1 MFSPIQIGSLLL
13 PSTQIGS
20 TFVLHLLQV
29 FQETSKKLYAKYRE
43 NKVKLMSVS
52 KLQLHS
58 KSHIAIQISLG
69 ALTLIII

>member
-20 TFVLHLLQV
+20 TFVLHMLQV
-29 FQETSKKLYAKYRE
+29 FQETSKKLYAKYWE

-58 KSHIAIQISLG
+58 KTHIAIQISLG

>member
-29 FQETSKKLYAKYRE
+29 FHETSKKLYAKYRE
-43 NKVKLMSVS
+43 NKGKLMSVS

-58 KSHIAIQISLG
+58 KTHIAIQISLG

>member
-58 KSHIAIQISLG
+58 KTHIAIQISLG

>member
-29 FQETSKKLYAKYRE
+29 FQETSKKLYAKHRE

-58 KSHIAIQISLG
+58 KTHIAIQISLG